1 MKKKKKKLP
10 GEFSCLSGLPKKKKR
25 QQTGEQINETT
36 ERGDWDTKKLLT
48 VNRGRCMLA
57 PM

>member
-1 MKKKKKKLP
+1 MKKKKKLP

-36 ERGDWDTKKLLT
+36 ERGDWDTKEAS
-48 VNRGRCMLA
+48 NC
-57 PM
+57 